1 MFQYF
6 ITKEIAVQYMY
17 NKDAFDLFFNNFDGR
32 VGSFS
37 NYFHGQLGG
46 EHSDIMELSWLSCA

>member
-1 MFQYF
+1 MQC
-6 ITKEIAVQYMY
+6 MC
-17 NKDAFDLFFNNFDGR
+17 NKDAFNLFFNNIDDGR

-46 EHSDIMELSWLSCA
+46 EHSDIMGLS

>member
-1 MFQYF
+1 M
-6 ITKEIAVQYMY
+6 QYMY

-46 EHSDIMELSWLSCA
+46 EHSDIMELS